1 MNDIHKPTTARRPG
15 IAIVRPKLH
24 ENTEENQ
31 GLFKRWTKL
40 HMRDMLNL
48 PNDSSL
54 GGVPQVLR
62 YKRSDRDGGEEY
74 FYTVYLEDVR
84 LLSTEPFQNISQR
97 LDLEDTRVL
106 GKGEEAVL
114 PSGDPRVGRKPMVFE
129 IAGPTVGVFER
140 SADCRYM
147 AYYHNIEFITIDAN
161 I

>member
-1 MNDIHKPTTARRPG
+1 M
-15 IAIVRPKLH
+15 
-24 ENTEENQ
+24 
-31 GLFKRWTKL
+31 
-40 HMRDMLNL
+40 
-48 PNDSSL
+48 
-54 GGVPQVLR
+54 LR